1 GWIRRASVAS
11 GLFCPNAKRPS
22 VRMAFCLIWC
32 LAVYGGRPAR
42 HPPGRC
48 FATFKSAP
56 GGFVLLWRAFTDKQ
70 QIKQKARSF
79 DRAFCFI

>member
-1 GWIRRASVAS
+1 RKAQSKDWAFRFICCLSV
-11 GLFCPNAKRPS
+11 NA
-22 VRMAFCLIWC
+22 L

-56 GGFVLLWRAFTDKQ
+56 GGFVLVGRVFTDKQ
-70 QIKQKARSF
+70 QIKRKAIRKDGLF
-79 DRAFCFI
+79 A